1 MSLYAQQYPNPSR
14 IVTGT
19 PVLSNDDVVLYCN
32 TSSGAVTINLL
43 DIPNDY
49 WMTTYKL
56 YVVDNSNNA
65 ATNNIT
71 INAGTGQ
78 TINAQAS
85 VTINTNGGSAIV
97 RIAGNTQY
105 VCEPIASTL
114 NDTGWIDLEGF
125 AHISTANTRKPQYR
139 VYGKQVFFRGTAII
153 PLSSAS
159 NGSTLVPMTEAG
171 TGAYYV
177 NDAYQ
182 YVYQGT
188 GGCLLDSNGS
198 AAFNLGNSIF
208 PSDSN
213 VSIDKLYQ
221 TGFQIASRV
230 VKTRDANSG
239 VALSTIFNTYITP
252 TNSLVVQTYKDLE
265 LNPYIPNPVLGLG
278 SGGARQLISKVKN
291 GQYVLNWTNTLGSA
305 GYTQSAVANTGY
317 TRIWASPSATNTFN
331 FDCDPAEETDIG
343 GFQINLDGLTA
354 FTR

>member
-114 NDTGWIDLEGF
+114 NDTGWVNLEGF
-125 AHISTANTRKPQYR
+125 SHISSGNTRKPQFR
-139 VYGKQVFFRGTAII
+139 VYGKQVYFRGTAII

-177 NDAYQ
+177 NDAYA

-188 GGCLLDSNGS
+188 GGCTLNSNGS
-198 AAFNLGNSIF
+198 AAFNQGNSIF
-208 PSDSN
+208 PSGYS
-213 VSIDKLYQ
+213 VAIDKMYQ

-230 VKTRDANSG
+230 VKTRDANAG
-239 VALSTIFNTYITP
+239 VALSSVFNVYIDSTGVL
-252 TNSLVVQTYKDLE
+252 TLQTYKDVE
-265 LNPYIPNPVLGLG
+265 LNPYIPNPAIGLG
-278 SGGARQLISKVKN
+278 SGGARQLISKVKS
-291 GQYVLNWTNTLGSA
+291 GQYVVLWTQGVN
-305 GYTQSAVANTGY
+305 GYTQSSVNNAVY
-317 TRIWASPSATNTFN
+317 TRTWSVPSASNTFL
-331 FDCDPAEETDIG
+331 FDCDPAEETEIG
-343 GFQINLDGLTA
+343 GFQVNLDGLVA
-354 FTR
+354 FTS